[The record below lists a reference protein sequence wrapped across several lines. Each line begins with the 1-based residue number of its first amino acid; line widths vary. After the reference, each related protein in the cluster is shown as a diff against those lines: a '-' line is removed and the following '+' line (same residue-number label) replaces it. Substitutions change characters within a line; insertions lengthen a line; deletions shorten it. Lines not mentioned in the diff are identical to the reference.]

1 LATIDMRLFMNAIW
15 SIQEHSAW
23 DLLPQIECPVLVIAA
38 ERDDFTPIS
47 CAQKITNSIPDAS
60 LVVLA
65 DGSHAALIEQPEI
78 INYHVN
84 KLLKRISLLN
94 D

>member
-1 LATIDMRLFMNAIW
+1 MPLFMNAIW
-15 SIQEHSAW
+15 AIHEHSAW
-23 DLLPQIECPVLVIAA
+23 DLLPEIACPVLVIAA

-47 CAQKITNSIPDAS
+47 CAQKITRTIPDAS

-65 DGSHAALIEQPEI
+65 YGSHAALIEQPEI

-84 KLLKRISLLN
+84 KLLKRISLLT